1 MSIQIRNLCKSFQDN
16 QVLRSVNLDVR
27 EKEIVVLMGLS
38 GSGKTTLLRCL
49 CDLETADSGEI
60 LINDSYLLKEENGK
74 RVYADKET
82 KKALRK
88 EVGMVFQNYQL
99 FPHRNVLQNLIEAP
113 VYHKL
118 MSKEDAVQKAE
129 KLLER
134 LQISDKLHAYPST
147 LSGGQKQRVAIA
159 RACMLQPSILCFD
172 EPTSALDVESIASVT
187 SIIKDLSKE
196 MAILIITHDEGFAE
210 RVGTRVVRITDIN
223 Q

>member
-1 MSIQIRNLCKSFQDN
+1 MNIQLEHLTKTFHSPGRKSSSEVVAVNDFTFEIPDGQLIGLLGPSGCGKSTTLNLIC
-16 QVLRSVNLDVR
+16 
-27 EKEIVVLMGLS
+27 GLEQPT
-38 GSGKTTLLRCL
+38 SGKIFFGDRDVTALPPELR
-49 CDLETADSGEI
+49 G
-60 LINDSYLLKEENGK
+60 
-74 RVYADKET
+74 
-82 KKALRK
+82 
-88 EVGMVFQNYQL
+88 VGMVFQNYQL

-159 RACMLQPSILCFD
+159 RACMLQPSVLCFD

-196 MAILIITHDEGFAE
+196 MAILIITHDEVFAQ
-210 RVGTRVVRITDIN
+210 RVGTRVVKITDIN
-223 Q
+223 R